1 MRPGSLLVLAAGL
14 IAAALSTRQPA
25 VLAVLAVGAALL
37 VLRSPGPHRAPIVG
51 AFGIALSFAL
61 INPFVAVEGNTV
73 IFSGPHVPGGLLDL
87 EVTIEEVVYGALSGL
102 RLAVAILACA
112 FLVLRADPD
121 LLTGLASRVAPR
133 SALLVALAARL
144 VPTMRRDASGLSDA
158 ARARGLVLQS
168 GPRRA
173 RVRAAS
179 QLVAPLLASGLERG
193 LETAEAMTAR
203 GYGSGP
209 RTQLPARAA
218 PVRERLLW
226 LPAVGLVAVAAW
238 LFART
243 PTFACYPT
251 LGSASGAG
259 ALLVAL
265 VSAGLLG
272 AALIVVERCSPS

>member
-1 MRPGSLLVLAAGL
+1 VRPGALLVLAAGL

-25 VLAVLAVGAALL
+25 VLSVLAIGSAVL
-37 VLRSPGPHRAPIVG
+37 VLRSPGPRIAPVVA

-73 IFSGPHVPGGLLDL
+73 IFSGPHVPGGLIDL
-87 EVTIEEVVYGALSGL
+87 EVTVEEIVYGALSGL

-112 FLVLRADPD
+112 LVVLRADPD

-144 VPTMRRDASGLSDA
+144 VPTMRRDAGALSDA
-158 ARARGLVLQS
+158 ARARGLALRT
-168 GPRRA
+168 GTRRA
-173 RVRAAS
+173 RLRAAS
-179 QLVAPLLASGLERG
+179 ILVAPLLASGLERG

-209 RTQLPARAA
+209 RTQLPARRART
-218 PVRERLLW
+218 VERYLW
-226 LPAVGLVAVAAW
+226 VPALGIVGVAVW
-238 LFART
+238 LFTRT
-243 PTFACYPT
+243 PTFQCYPT
-251 LGSASGAG
+251 LGTAIDGG

-265 VSAGLLG
+265 VAACLL
-272 AALIVVERCSPS
+272 ALAVVVVERCSRS

>member
-1 MRPGSLLVLAAGL
+1 MLAAGL

>member
-1 MRPGSLLVLAAGL
+1 VRPGALLVLAAGL
-14 IAAALSTRQPA
+14 IAAALSTRQPV

-37 VLRSPGPHRAPIVG
+37 VLRSPGPHLAPIVG

-73 IFSGPHVPGGLLDL
+73 IVSGPHVPGGLLDL
-87 EVTIEEVVYGALSGL
+87 EVTVEEVVYGALSGL

-209 RTQLPARAA
+209 RTQLPARAVA
-218 PVRERLLW
+218 GRERLLW
-226 LPAVGLVAVAAW
+226 LPALGLIAVAVW
-238 LFART
+238 LFTRT

-251 LGSASGAG
+251 LGSTTGAG

-265 VSAGLLG
+265 ASAGLLG

>member
-1 MRPGSLLVLAAGL
+1 MRPGALLVLAAGL

-37 VLRSPGPHRAPIVG
+37 VLRSPGPRLAPIVG

-87 EVTIEEVVYGALSGL
+87 EVTLEEVVYGALSGL

-158 ARARGLVLQS
+158 ARARGLILQS

-179 QLVAPLLASGLERG
+179 HLVAPLLASGLERG

-209 RTQLPARAA
+209 RTTLPARAA
-218 PVRERLLW
+218 AGRERLLW
-226 LPAVGLVAVAAW
+226 LPALGVVAVAVW

-251 LGSASGAG
+251 LGSTTEAG

>member
-1 MRPGSLLVLAAGL
+1 MLAAGL

-37 VLRSPGPHRAPIVG
+37 VLRSPGPRLAPIVG

-87 EVTIEEVVYGALSGL
+87 EVTLEEVVYGALSGL

-168 GPRRA
+168 GPRR
-173 RVRAAS
+173 RACE
-179 QLVAPLLASGLERG
+179 PL
-193 LETAEAMTAR
+193 
-203 GYGSGP
+203 
-209 RTQLPARAA
+209 
-218 PVRERLLW
+218 
-226 LPAVGLVAVAAW
+226 
-238 LFART
+238 
-243 PTFACYPT
+243 PTW
-251 LGSASGAG
+251 SR
-259 ALLVAL
+259 
-265 VSAGLLG
+265 
-272 AALIVVERCSPS
+272 RCSRAGSNEGSRPRRR

>member
-1 MRPGSLLVLAAGL
+1 VLVLTAGL

-25 VLAVLAVGAALL
+25 VLGVLAVGAALL
-37 VLRSPGPHRAPIVG
+37 VLRSPGPHLAPIVG

-87 EVTIEEVVYGALSGL
+87 EVTVEEVVYGALSGL
-102 RLAVAILACA
+102 RLAVAILACV

-144 VPTMRRDASGLSDA
+144 VPTMRRDAGGLSDA
-158 ARARGLVLQS
+158 ARARGLVLRS

-179 QLVAPLLASGLERG
+179 HLVTPLLASGLERG

-203 GYGSGP
+203 GYGSGA
-209 RTQLPARAA
+209 RTQLPARSAA
-218 PVRERLLW
+218 VRERLLW
-226 LPAVGLVAVAAW
+226 LPALGLVAVAVW

-243 PTFACYPT
+243 PTFRCYPT
-251 LGSASGAG
+251 LGSATEAG

-272 AALIVVERCSPS
+272 AALIVVERCSPG

>member
-1 MRPGSLLVLAAGL
+1 VRPGALLVLAAGL

-25 VLAVLAVGAALL
+25 VLAVLAVGAGLL
-37 VLRSPGPHRAPIVG
+37 VLRCPGPHIAPIVG

-73 IFSGPHVPGGLLDL
+73 IFTGPHVPGGLIDL
-87 EVTIEEVVYGALSGL
+87 EMTVEEVVYGALSGL
-102 RLAVAILACA
+102 RLAIAILACA

-144 VPTMRRDASGLSDA
+144 VPTMRRDASALSDA

-168 GPRRA
+168 GPRRTRA
-173 RVRAAS
+173 RAAS

-209 RTQLPARAA
+209 RTQLPARRAA
-218 PVRERLLW
+218 GLERILW
-226 LPAVGLVAVAAW
+226 LPALGLVAVAVW
-238 LFART
+238 LFTRT
-243 PTFACYPT
+243 PTFRCYPT
-251 LGSASGAG
+251 LGSASERG

-265 VSAGLLG
+265 VA
-272 AALIVVERCSPS
+272 AALLACELVVVERCSPS